1 MMKVSNVILA
11 VLVSTILT
19 LPAAGEPSVL
29 KKCQICHG
37 KKLEGKKK
45 NPSIIGLTYE
55 SLLSSL
61 TDDVPKK
68 MRRVAEKLTA
78 QEKEE
83 ISRYITTLN
92 STKY

>member
-1 MMKVSNVILA
+1 MKVSNVILA
-11 VLVSTILT
+11 VLVSTNLA
-19 LPAAGEPSVL
+19 LPAAAEPPAL

-61 TDDVPKK
+61 TSDVPKK

-83 ISRYITTLN
+83 ISRYITTLD
-92 STKY
+92 SVKY

>member
-1 MMKVSNVILA
+1 MKVSNIIRVA
-11 VLVSTILT
+11 LVSTVLS
-19 LPAAGEPSVL
+19 LPAAAEPPAL

-45 NPSIIGLTYE
+45 NPSITGLTYE

-61 TDDVPKK
+61 TSDVPKK
-68 MRRVAEKLTA
+68 MRRVAEKLTI